1 MIDQSRLR
9 LSAQRAL
16 LGRIHPEM
24 RLVKI
29 KSAGSGIFLSVL
41 LDHQPSDRLRN
52 DISEAT
58 TEIIADF
65 PEASNIEERFE
76 ITHHPLPAENVVAEG
91 WLYRRAE

>member
-1 MIDQSRLR
+1 MINQSRLR

-29 KSAGSGIFLSVL
+29 KSTGSGILLSIVM
-41 LDHQPSDRLRN
+41 DRQPGDRLRN
-52 DISEAT
+52 DIAEAT

-65 PEASNIEERFE
+65 PEATTIEERFE
-76 ITHHPLPAENVVAEG
+76 ITRQPLAAEDVVAEG